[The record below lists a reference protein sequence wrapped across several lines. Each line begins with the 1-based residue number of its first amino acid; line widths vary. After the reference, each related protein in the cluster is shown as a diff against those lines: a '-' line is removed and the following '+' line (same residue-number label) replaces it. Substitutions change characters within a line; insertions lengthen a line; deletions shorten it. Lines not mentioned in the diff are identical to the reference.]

1 MLNNKTS
8 PSSSKKLASSS
19 SSALSSSQKRETS
32 SPSSALPSSQNQESS
47 SVSSVLPL
55 SSQKQETL
63 SSSSALP
70 SSQNQESSSV
80 SSVLPLSS
88 QKQETLS
95 SSSALPSSQ
104 NQESSSP
111 SSALPLP
118 SQNQETL
125 SSSSALSSFSQKQET
140 SVSSALPLSSQKR
153 ETSSPFSALPLFSQN
168 QETSPSSVLPLS
180 LQKRGASSFQ
190 KQVAV
195 QNFGFDM
202 SLSKDLSSFLTIL
215 RSQLLKKNRQT
226 GEIVLFYECQLLG
239 LRRAYLKKTGFHE
252 QAPKL
257 KYPELKTLRFTKRK
271 ENSYLARE
279 LGRPITHFFIVPLSV
294 YRSFLFIELNPQSYE
309 GSSGWIEFF
318 NKQIPTLKL
327 QLKRI
332 YQNQYCKRE
341 ASLWTQLFS
350 HWKEPMTILKDDV
363 ILKSNH
369 SFKKKIQILFSLKT
383 NEGETKLSDVLDIIK
398 KENLKQKILFNPA
411 LRYDMQKKES
421 QKKVLSNPALRYDM
435 QKKESQKKVL
445 SNPALRYDMQKKES
459 QKKVL
464 SNPALRYDMQ
474 KKESQK
480 KMLSQSFPREG
491 TASNTLKIKD
501 KTYQLFYHSLKRDT
515 ETLFYA
521 QDMSR
526 YFTLKEQLFQ
536 TEKMLELFELGQN
549 MAHQINNPLTGVRAM
564 TQILSCSPS
573 LKKFQDEFQELEK
586 AIDRS
591 HRIIQSF
598 LSFSKVEKASKSC
611 DLNQVIEDSLP
622 LLKSMTRRISLIKN
636 LHNGELKVKGDF
648 ARFQQ
653 ITYNLI
659 LNACQSLLED
669 KDNLKPELKIQTTK
683 TAGDKVCMKIIDN
696 GKGIPKENLETI
708 FKPLWTSRKNGT
720 GFGLGITKN
729 NVKKCGGDIFVSS
742 EERKETCFKVSFPLY
757 RPETL
762 FEMMDSL

>member
-1 MLNNKTS
+1 MLDNKIS
-8 PSSSKKLASSS
+8 PSSSKK
-19 SSALSSSQKRETS
+19 QTS
-32 SPSSALPSSQNQESS
+32 SPSTALP
-47 SVSSVLPL
+47 LA
-55 SSQKQETL
+55 SQK
-63 SSSSALP
+63 
-70 SSQNQESSSV
+70 
-80 SSVLPLSS
+80 
-88 QKQETLS
+88 
-95 SSSALPSSQ
+95 
-104 NQESSSP
+104 QESSSP
-111 SSALPLP
+111 STALPL
-118 SQNQETL
+118 
-125 SSSSALSSFSQKQET
+125 ASQKQE
-140 SVSSALPLSSQKR
+140 SSSPSTALPLASQKQESSSPSTALPLASQKQESSSSSTALPLASQKQESSSSSTALPLASQKQESSSSSTALPLASQKR
-153 ETSSPFSALPLFSQN
+153 D
-168 QETSPSSVLPLS
+168 PSF
-180 LQKRGASSFQ
+180 FQ
-190 KQVAV
+190 KQAAV
-195 QNFGFDM
+195 QNFAFDIF
-202 SLSKDLSSFLTIL
+202 LSKDISSFLAIL
-215 RSQLLKKNRQT
+215 RSQLFKKSRQT

-257 KYPELKTLRFTKRK
+257 KYPEPKTLRFTKKK
-271 ENSYLARE
+271 ENAYLARE
-279 LGRPITHFFIVPLSV
+279 LGRAMTPFFIVPLSV
-294 YRSFLFIELNPQSYE
+294 HRSFLFIELNPQSYD
-309 GSSGWIEFF
+309 WVEFF
-318 NKQIPTLKL
+318 NKHTPILKL

-332 YQNQYCKRE
+332 YQNQRCKRE

-350 HWKEPMTILKDDV
+350 HWKEPMSILKDDV

-369 SFKKKIQILFSLKT
+369 SFKKKIQLLFSLKT
-383 NEGETKLSDVLDIIK
+383 NKGETKLSDVLEAIK
-398 KENLKQKILFNPA
+398 KENLKKKTLFNPA
-411 LRYDMQKKES
+411 LRYDIQKKES
-421 QKKVLSNPALRYDM
+421 QKNR
-435 QKKESQKKVL
+435 
-445 SNPALRYDMQKKES
+445 
-459 QKKVL
+459 
-464 SNPALRYDMQ
+464 
-474 KKESQK
+474 
-480 KMLSQSFPREG
+480 LSQSFPKQG
-491 TASNTLKIKD
+491 STGNTLKIKD

-515 ETLFYA
+515 ESLFYA

-526 YFTLKEQLFQ
+526 YFLLKEQLFQ
-536 TEKMLELFELGQN
+536 KEKMLELFELGQN

-573 LKKFQDEFQELEK
+573 LKKFQEEFQELEK

-659 LNACQSLLED
+659 LNGCQALLED

-683 TAGDKVCMKIIDN
+683 MAGDKVCMKIIDN
-696 GKGIPKENLETI
+696 GKGIPKENLEKI

-742 EERKETCFKVSFPLY
+742 EERKETCFTVSFPLY